1 MAAVKGILG
10 RKLGMTQVW
19 DSDNRV
25 IPVTVIQAGPC
36 RVVQLKTP
44 ERDGYSAV
52 QIAFGAAKE
61 QRLTKPELGHLK
73 KNGAAPSKHL
83 AELRVDDLSPY
94 AVGQVIGADVFAAGE
109 RVDVTGIS
117 KGKGFTGVMQRHNFK
132 GQGASHG
139 NHKKHRAP
147 GSVGACA
154 TPARVFKGMRMAGQS
169 GSERVTTLNLEV
181 VEGDAERG
189 LLLVKGAV
197 PGPNGAIVF
206 VRNAVKGP
214 AVAAPEL
221 GSGNG
226 GAKQATKTEEPTLD
240 ADASDGEPG
249 ASVSESGAESAE
261 TDESGTPPSSEQPV
275 EADAAE
281 SEGGAE

>member
-25 IPVTVIQAGPC
+25 VPVTVIQAGPC

-61 QRLTKPELGHLK
+61 QRLNKPELGHLK
-73 KNGAAPSKHL
+73 KGGAAPSKHL
-83 AELRVDDLSPY
+83 AEIRVDDLSPY
-94 AVGQVIGADVFAAGE
+94 SVGQVINADVFAAGE
-109 RVDVTGIS
+109 LVDVTAVS

-147 GSVGACA
+147 GSIGACA
-154 TPARVFKGMRMAGQS
+154 TPARVFKGMRMAGQH
-169 GSERVTTLNLEV
+169 GNVRTTTLNLEV

-189 LLLVKGAV
+189 LLLVKGSV
-197 PGPNGAIVF
+197 PGPNGGLIF
-206 VRNAVKGP
+206 VRNAAKGP
-214 AVAAPEL
+214 AVAPPDF
-221 GSGNG
+221 
-226 GAKQATKTEEPTLD
+226 GAKSSDAAAEEP
-240 ADASDGEPG
+240 E
-249 ASVSESGAESAE
+249 AE
-261 TDESGTPPSSEQPV
+261 TVSVGAG
-275 EADAAE
+275 EA
-281 SEGGAE
+281 EGGEA